1 MQIGPDVE
9 AMKENRR
16 EAEVEHQD
24 HALVLSLAGLEGK
37 RIHSGRSVSGSC
49 IALNID
55 LKL

>member
-24 HALVLSLAGLEGK
+24 HALVLSLAGLEG
-37 RIHSGRSVSGSC
+37 RSVSGPC

>member
-9 AMKENRR
+9 AMKENKR